1 VVKEN
6 NMMDIL
12 VWIILIAL
20 AVALLMA
27 IINKKMSNGG
37 NPAASSALADFQN
50 QDKRNAMETVIEMKA
65 GKKQFG
71 HTTDEDK

>member
-1 VVKEN
+1 
-6 NMMDIL
+6 MMDIL
-12 VWIILIAL
+12 VWMILIAL
-20 AVALLMA
+20 AIALLMA

-37 NPAASSALADFQN
+37 NPAASSSFADFQN

-71 HTTDEDK
+71 QTNDEGK